1 VIIDVNFQDDVP
13 IPPAVML
20 QGLRHLV
27 HSLESNLQRK
37 PNAPFI
43 SMGGMLEKGR
53 AIFWLHFHT
62 DMEGQLECKAGLESD
77 SSGDRDE

>member
-1 VIIDVNFQDDVP
+1 MIIDVNFQDDVP

-43 SMGGMLEKGR
+43 SMGGTLEKSC
-53 AIFWLHFHT
+53 ATSWLHFHT
-62 DMEGQLECKAGLESD
+62 DVSEQLECKAGLGRNA
-77 SSGDRDE
+77 SSDRDE